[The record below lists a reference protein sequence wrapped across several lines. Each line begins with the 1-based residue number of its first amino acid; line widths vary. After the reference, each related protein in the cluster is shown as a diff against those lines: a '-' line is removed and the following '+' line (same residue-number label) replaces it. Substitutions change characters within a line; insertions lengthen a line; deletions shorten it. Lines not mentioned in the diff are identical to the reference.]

1 MMFRFDRPFS
11 ALREKLCC
19 REDRLE
25 KLLKRALPI
34 VEREALGTRP
44 TKETWNLLEQIKK
57 EVNG

>member
-1 MMFRFDRPFS
+1 MISSIERQLS
-11 ALREKLCC
+11 AFREKLN

-44 TKETWNLLEQIKK
+44 TRDTWELLEAIRK
-57 EVNG
+57 EVE

>member
-1 MMFRFDRPFS
+1 MISSIERQLS
-11 ALREKLCC
+11 AFREKLN

-44 TKETWNLLEQIKK
+44 TRDTWELLEAIRK
-57 EVNG
+57 EVA

>member
-11 ALREKLCC
+11 ALRDKLCC
-19 REDRLE
+19 REDKLE

-44 TKETWNLLEQIKK
+44 TRDTWELLEAIRK
-57 EVNG
+57 EVE

>member
-1 MMFRFDRPFS
+1 MISSIERQFS
-11 ALREKLCC
+11 AFRDKLN

-44 TKETWNLLEQIKK
+44 TRDTWELLEAIRK
-57 EVNG
+57 EVA